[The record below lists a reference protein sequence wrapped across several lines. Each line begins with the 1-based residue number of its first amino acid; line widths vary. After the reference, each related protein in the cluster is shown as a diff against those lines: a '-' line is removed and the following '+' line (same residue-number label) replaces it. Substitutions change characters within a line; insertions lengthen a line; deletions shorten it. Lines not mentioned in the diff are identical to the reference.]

1 MLTFCDSLAGKLHV
15 IAEEKNE
22 VGDGCCT
29 ISGSNLTNT
38 PCASLCRFLHHVY
51 ITLVCM
57 LFDDC
62 NT

>member
-38 PCASLCRFLHHVY
+38 PCMCVFMPFLTPCVHNPRVY
-51 ITLVCM
+51 AV
-57 LFDDC
+57 
-62 NT
+62 